1 MRLPIFHFFGSA
13 ADIIRTLLILL
24 SISTALVFAAPPT
37 PTDEEK
43 MAGKW
48 LVNGGDVP
56 RLYEITAGRNIRI
69 EGGGRNDRR
78 GRLTPQP
85 DGWCLVKL
93 DDDSILR
100 MKYTAAT
107 DVLDVEFYRA
117 KKELEK
123 GLPPMWKTQGQRKEK

>member
-1 MRLPIFHFFGSA
+1 MQLPTSRSFSGA

-24 SISTALVFAAPPT
+24 SISIAVVSAAPPAQ
-37 PTDEEK
+37 TDEEK

-48 LVNGGDVP
+48 LVTGGDVP

-100 MKYTAAT
+100 IKYTSAT
-107 DVLDVEFYRA
+107 DALDVEFYRA

-123 GLPPMWKTQGQRKEK
+123 GLPPMWKTQ